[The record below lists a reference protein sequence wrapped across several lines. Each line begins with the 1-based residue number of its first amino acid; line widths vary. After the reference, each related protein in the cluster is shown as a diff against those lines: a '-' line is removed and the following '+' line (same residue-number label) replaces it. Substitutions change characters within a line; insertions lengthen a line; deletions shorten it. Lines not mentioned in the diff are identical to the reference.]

1 MSKREYNQNFSKFI
15 FYTFFIIITTF
26 LILSKLTIKHECVK
40 TQFEIEDLHKL
51 QISNSNIVKELQSNK
66 DFLMSEQYISE
77 FLSNEM
83 MVVAPETLI
92 IYIK

>member
-1 MSKREYNQNFSKFI
+1 MSKREYNKNFSKFI
-15 FYTFFIIITTF
+15 FYTFFIIITTLLF
-26 LILSKLTIKHECVK
+26 LSKLTIKHECVE

-92 IYIK
+92 IYVK